1 MNPKPIIAL
10 VIQTFIVYTCA
21 YGQSVEQGVIHNQQV
36 RRDDVIP
43 SRRGMLQLTQ
53 DSIRFSSL
61 KSQQAKYNF
70 AFPYNNILYIRPSYR
85 FIIPNQ
91 IAIRLIDGTSY
102 RLFTYRKKEIIAK
115 TREKMQATR

>member
-10 VIQTFIVYTCA
+10 VIQTFIVYTFA

-91 IAIRLIDGTSY
+91 IAIRLTNGTSY